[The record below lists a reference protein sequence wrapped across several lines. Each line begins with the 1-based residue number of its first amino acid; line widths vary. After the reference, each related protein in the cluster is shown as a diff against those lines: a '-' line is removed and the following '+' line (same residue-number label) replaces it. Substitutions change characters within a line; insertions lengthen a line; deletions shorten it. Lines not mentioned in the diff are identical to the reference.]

1 MAVAARPSVA
11 ASLMFEAYINALRM
25 RRMQVHDLTALAFR
39 HLRTVCVESASDR
52 VGLTGWAKW
61 AADADGS
68 PVGLVWPW
76 AEIQHGGIALDP
88 SRIQSNLLLVC
99 PRGEPLG
106 AREATSAIIRL
117 VHALEW
123 QAFARSAALR
133 VARRRGRPRAAGR
146 DLT

>member
-1 MAVAARPSVA
+1 
-11 ASLMFEAYINALRM
+11 MFEAYINALRT

-39 HLRTVCVESASDR
+39 HLRTVCVQSASDGT
-52 VGLTGWAKW
+52 GLTGWAKW

-68 PVGLVWPW
+68 PVGLVWAW
-76 AEIQHGGIALDP
+76 AEIQHGAIALDP

-99 PRGEPLG
+99 QRGEPLG

-123 QAFARSAALR
+123 QAFARIASLR
-133 VARRRGRPRAAGR
+133 EARRRSGPRTLRR